1 MMPMFARSL
10 LAVVLL
16 LASLLVAAQS
26 KAPDALVKDVTEEVL
41 KILSEDKQ
49 IRSGDS
55 TRAAEL
61 IETRIA
67 PHFDFPRMTAL
78 AVGRHWTQANEEQ
91 RSRLAEEFRTL
102 LVRTYANAL
111 TEYRDETV
119 TFKPMRQ
126 GPDAKEVV
134 VQSQINKPGGQ
145 PIDLDYR
152 LVDKGG
158 EWKVIDVTVAGVSLV
173 TNYRSSFNNEIS
185 SGGIEGLLK
194 ALQEKNRNPQAP
206 ASTAGGTS

>member
-1 MMPMFARSL
+1 MPIFARSL
-10 LAVVLL
+10 FAVLL
-16 LASLLVAAQS
+16 LFASLLAAAQQR
-26 KAPDALVKDVTEEVL
+26 APDAMVKGVTEEVL
-41 KILSEDKQ
+41 TILREDKQ
-49 IRSGDS
+49 IRSDS
-55 TRAAEL
+55 TRTAEL

-91 RSRLAEEFRTL
+91 RRQLSDEFRTL

-119 TFKPMRQ
+119 TFKPMRK
-126 GPDAKEVV
+126 GPDSKEVL

-206 ASTAGGTS
+206 APNSKQTS

>member
-1 MMPMFARSL
+1 MPMFARSL
-10 LAVVLL
+10 LAVLLL
-16 LASLLVAAQS
+16 LASLLVAAQQG
-26 KAPDALVKDVTEEVL
+26 APDAMVRDVTEEVL
-41 KILSEDKQ
+41 TILREDKQ

-91 RSRLAEEFRTL
+91 RRQLSEEFRTL

-119 TFKPMRQ
+119 TFKPMRK
-126 GPDAKEVV
+126 GSDAKEVL

-145 PIDLDYR
+145 PVNLDYR

-206 ASTAGGTS
+206 VPTAGGTS

>member
-1 MMPMFARSL
+1 MPMFARSL
-10 LAVVLL
+10 LVVVLL
-16 LASLLVAAQS
+16 LASLLVAAQQR
-26 KAPDALVKDVTEEVL
+26 APDALVKDVTEEVL
-41 KILSEDKQ
+41 TILREDKQ

-55 TRAAEL
+55 RRAAEL

-78 AVGRHWTQANEEQ
+78 AVGRHWTQTNEEQ
-91 RSRLAEEFRTL
+91 RRQLSEEFRTL

-119 TFKPMRQ
+119 TFKPMRK
-126 GPDAKEVV
+126 GPDAKEVF

-145 PIDLDYR
+145 PVNLDYR

-206 ASTAGGTS
+206 VPTAGGTS

>member
-1 MMPMFARSL
+1 MPMFARSL

>member
-1 MMPMFARSL
+1 MFARSL